1 MAAVR
6 GKPTGRCTA
15 CSHPE
20 RVRFELLLAGGASY
34 RAVADKFHLGPYA
47 LRRHW
52 INHVS
57 EERRMAL
64 TLGPVQRE
72 ALASR
77 VAEESTSVIDHF
89 RAVRAG
95 LYSLYDAAV
104 TAGDGTTGATV
115 AGRLLECLN
124 SMARLTGQLAAS
136 PLVQYNTQNNYLQF
150 SESPEFIAF
159 MERVTTVL
167 EPYPEARLAIFHAVR
182 ALDQQDGA
190 VELVPQL
197 EDLGAATAA

>member
-1 MAAVR
+1 MAAMK
-6 GKPTGRCTA
+6 GKPTGSCKT
-15 CSHPE
+15 CVHPE
-20 RVRFELLLAGGASY
+20 RVRIELLLAGGASR
-34 RAVADKFHLGPYA
+34 RAVAGKYHLGHHA
-47 LRRHW
+47 LARHW
-52 INHVS
+52 RNHVS
-57 EERRMAL
+57 DERRTAL

-124 SMARLTGQLAAS
+124 SMARITGQLASS
-136 PLVQYNTQNNYLQF
+136 PLVQYNTQNNYLKF

-159 MERVTTVL
+159 MERMTVLL

-182 ALDQQDGA
+182 ALDQQAD
-190 VELVPQL
+190 VLPQL
-197 EDLGAATAA
+197 EDHGAETAAA